1 MANFQRSVPF
11 NKLPPLPPKID
22 VETKAVMRKA
32 ISAGRALAQ
41 LNGTLLTL
49 PNPSIFLDTIYLQE
63 AKASS
68 EVENIIT
75 TNDDLYRS
83 MVADRT
89 IENGQAKEVLFYKDA
104 LWLGLN
110 ELNKKPFITTNL
122 CIKIV
127 QCITQNSSSIRKIP
141 GTTLSNTR
149 GEVIYTP
156 PLGEALIREKLANWE
171 KFVNEYEGLDP
182 LIKMA
187 IMHYQFEAIHPFAD
201 GNGRTGRILLLL
213 YLKLSG
219 MLDTPAIYLSQYIN
233 RNRVDYYNTL
243 RGVTERSDWETY
255 ILYMLD
261 MVEQTAIM
269 GMNRLS
275 AISDAMQ
282 SMVVELKRDLPKV
295 YSKELVDLLFKL
307 PYTKRQHLVEA
318 KIGNLKT
325 VGQYLMELERHGLLS
340 AEKVGKEKLYV
351 NRTLI
356 NILEKRF

>member
-233 RNRVDYYNTL
+233 RNKVDYYNTL

-269 GMNRLS
+269 GMNRLI

-295 YSKELVDLLFKL
+295 YSKELVDILFKL

-325 VGQYLMELERHGLLS
+325 VGQYLMELERYGLLS